1 MQSYANTQY
10 ISPLTTLVIEKK
22 LRGENTDA
30 LEDMVKDFD
39 PVIAGTTILSKT
51 GEEKNK
57 IQKLIILMETVKNAK
72 RQSYPIGNI
81 DVSSIINTNIS
92 DTIDSF
98 NINTL
103 SNGFPTNV
111 QTKTDIMKRIMT
123 LIDDLDTN
131 HLNINSFLINISDAG
146 KNIKDS
152 IKSSFIG
159 TLPSDDNELYQAIIK
174 SSSDVSAI
182 SYELDSLNNSI
193 ELLKIPTANAGFDRN
208 ITEGKPSIF
217 DASGSVDFDGSIVS
231 YEWREGNSVLST
243 NISFTKNDFSLGEH
257 NITLTVV
264 DDINNSD
271 SDLLTIMVL
280 PNKPPVANAGA
291 DKIAMV
297 GDSVL
302 FDAGLSSDSDG
313 NIISYQW
320 EDNGTILSHSVTF
333 STTNLPQGTH
343 HILLTVVDDSNASSQ
358 DEVVVTIS
366 ERQRTNK
373 KSVDGYIIKIP
384 SPAIA
389 LCSNGQSY
397 QSSLTVGAKGA
408 ILFDRVELTD
418 DCIITVPIGTT
429 IDSNNNAQLDVS
441 DKVINFEM
449 KAPAYAKFI
458 SPLTTLLLEKE
469 ARGEDVTEFKAMVKD
484 FDPVE
489 GVSDILSKTGAEKL
503 KIQKLLVMME
513 VLKTAMKNSSP
524 IVDINISSLINTE
537 NNETIDDFNINQ
549 LISTLPSDIKNLVKT
564 KADTIKRL
572 TKVIQDINGS
582 KIDIDSFIVNVSDGG
597 QNISSSLKNSIKP
610 DIEVNQSNLI
620 EDVSKSE
627 IVSELNNL
635 NYISN
640 NIPIAVAGADQNVR
654 EQTTVT
660 LNASQSS
667 DIDNDIVSYEWKD
680 NNSVL
685 SNQRVFSENNF
696 SIGTHNITLTVMDEL
711 NASSSDNLTITVNPN
726 QLPTVDAGSDFAMQ
740 VNDTITLSASA
751 TDSDGNIVSYEW
763 KKENTILSNSRVFS
777 YTPTAVGNDILSV
790 TVTDDLGAIASDEI
804 NITVHEIPNIAPV
817 VDAGSDKT
825 IHVNE
830 SLRITGSAT
839 DDDGHIVSYQWKKG
853 N

>member
-1 MQSYANTQY
+1 MEIADDGRFETDKHVTLPFEPKSIEKVKVQELSILQSLVDNNFLQDTEYQEISESTKARVFIDQILLENIFYNQNILEEHNIEVQTSTIKNLEFIADGLRELNITELVKELDNCDQNNAQDCRNLIIETDDRTEINQKDAEVIKETNSTSGTTHDGIAEDNNKTIVVNSDGNVTINNSNSEDNNSSSSSTSEDSNSSSSSTSEDSNSSSSSDSDGSSPSQQKTEKNVADGYIIKLITPASAYCSSNSQTYQSSLDVGAKGLITFNNIALSSDCKITIPSNAIIDSDNDGNYNQELDKPLGFPMQSYANTQY

-291 DKIAMV
+291 DKIAMI

-418 DCIITVPIGTT
+418 DCIIT
-429 IDSNNNAQLDVS
+429 
-441 DKVINFEM
+441 
-449 KAPAYAKFI
+449 
-458 SPLTTLLLEKE
+458 
-469 ARGEDVTEFKAMVKD
+469 
-484 FDPVE
+484 
-489 GVSDILSKTGAEKL
+489 
-503 KIQKLLVMME
+503 
-513 VLKTAMKNSSP
+513 
-524 IVDINISSLINTE
+524 
-537 NNETIDDFNINQ
+537 
-549 LISTLPSDIKNLVKT
+549 
-564 KADTIKRL
+564 
-572 TKVIQDINGS
+572 
-582 KIDIDSFIVNVSDGG
+582 
-597 QNISSSLKNSIKP
+597 
-610 DIEVNQSNLI
+610 
-620 EDVSKSE
+620 
-627 IVSELNNL
+627 
-635 NYISN
+635 
-640 NIPIAVAGADQNVR
+640 
-654 EQTTVT
+654 
-660 LNASQSS
+660 
-667 DIDNDIVSYEWKD
+667 
-680 NNSVL
+680 
-685 SNQRVFSENNF
+685 
-696 SIGTHNITLTVMDEL
+696 
-711 NASSSDNLTITVNPN
+711 
-726 QLPTVDAGSDFAMQ
+726 
-740 VNDTITLSASA
+740 
-751 TDSDGNIVSYEW
+751 
-763 KKENTILSNSRVFS
+763 
-777 YTPTAVGNDILSV
+777 
-790 TVTDDLGAIASDEI
+790 
-804 NITVHEIPNIAPV
+804 
-817 VDAGSDKT
+817 
-825 IHVNE
+825 
-830 SLRITGSAT
+830 
-839 DDDGHIVSYQWKKG
+839 
-853 N
+853 